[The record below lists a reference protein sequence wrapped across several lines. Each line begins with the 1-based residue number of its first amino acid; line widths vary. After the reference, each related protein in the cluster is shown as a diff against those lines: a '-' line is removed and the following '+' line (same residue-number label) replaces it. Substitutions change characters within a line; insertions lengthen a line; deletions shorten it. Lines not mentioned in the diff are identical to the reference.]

1 MVNNKEA
8 VIVSACRTA
17 VGAFNGALA
26 TVPATKL
33 GSIVIEE
40 ALKRVNINTSDV
52 DEVIMG
58 CVLPAGL
65 GQAPARQAALGAGLP
80 TNVECMTINKV
91 CGSGLKAVMLAT
103 QAILL
108 GDADII
114 VAGGMENMSQAP
126 YYLEKARQGY
136 RLGHG
141 QLVDGLIKDGLWDV
155 YNNYHMGNA
164 AELCAR
170 EKTITRQDQDKF
182 AELSYKRALAAQES
196 GWFTD
201 EIVPVSIS
209 QRKGDPLS
217 VSEDEEP
224 KKVNFDKMKTLR
236 PAFDEDGTVTAANAS
251 KINDGAAAIVVM
263 SADKAKELGIEP
275 LVTIKGQASFAHKPE
290 WFTTAP
296 IGAIQKVLKK
306 SNLDLNEIDLFEIN
320 EAFSVVLL
328 AAQRELAIPMDKINI
343 HGGAVAIGHPI
354 GASGARILTTLIYA
368 LKRTNLKKGLVTL
381 CIGGGE
387 AAALTVES

>member
-1 MVNNKEA
+1 MENKKEA
-8 VIVSACRTA
+8 VIVSACRTP
-17 VGAFNGALA
+17 VGAFNGVLA
-26 TVPATKL
+26 TITATKL

-40 ALKRVNINTSDV
+40 ALKRANISTSDV

-80 TNVECMTINKV
+80 TSVECMTINKV

-136 RLGHG
+136 RLGNG

-170 EKTITRQDQDKF
+170 EKTITRQDQDEF

-196 GWFTD
+196 GWFTN
-201 EIVPVSIS
+201 EIVPVSIP
-209 QRKGDPLS
+209 QRKGNPLS

-224 KKVNFDKMKTLR
+224 KKVNFDKMKILR
-236 PAFDEDGTVTAANAS
+236 PAFDKNGTVTAANAS

-275 LVTIKGQASFAHKPE
+275 LVTIKGQASFAQKPE

-306 SNLDLNEIDLFEIN
+306 SNLEILEIDLFEIN

-328 AAQRELAIPMDKINI
+328 AAQKELAIPMDKINI
-343 HGGAVAIGHPI
+343 HGGAVSIGHPI

-368 LKRTNLKKGLVTL
+368 LKRTNLKKGLATL
-381 CIGGGE
+381 CLGGGE
-387 AAALTVES
+387 AAALIVEG